1 MELMQLDALRLMGQ
15 RLEMVMKF
23 MLRRVQTR
31 IKKVILISEIV
42 TIMPTIQNK
51 QRKQKL
57 Y

>member
-15 RLEMVMKF
+15 RLEVVIKF
-23 MLRRVQTR
+23 MLGRVQTR
-31 IKKVILISEIV
+31 IKKIILISEIV
-42 TIMPTIQNK
+42 IIMPTIQNK

>member
-1 MELMQLDALRLMGQ
+1 MELMQLDVLRLMGQ

-42 TIMPTIQNK
+42 IIMPTIQNK

>member
-1 MELMQLDALRLMGQ
+1 MELMQLDVLRLMGQ